1 MSVALLGSVVGGGL
15 GFIFGV
21 VMAHLLDQGDFG
33 LLVLALNLLT
43 AGAAVTIA
51 GADYA
56 AIRHVAAARTPG
68 AKRGAMIAPLRL
80 VMLLN
85 VCVASVITIFA
96 EPISRDLLGQPDF
109 TPVLR
114 AAALTLPLTVLAQ
127 MFSACLSGLEQ
138 ARGELVRK
146 VVEQGGRILLGV
158 LVIAVGFGVV
168 AATLSMATA
177 AAAAAIAVGYTL
189 WRALPRGGVT
199 DRTSGA
205 RVVFAFAWPQAVAN
219 VATQLWV
226 VAALAILSRS
236 TDAQTVALF
245 GAAFAISQLPLLV
258 YNAFTYRFSP
268 AIARLWDRGEKAALD
283 ELLKSVTRWVAMFAV
298 PLYAVAIAL
307 PGPLLQIY
315 GESYRDAAL
324 ALALMTI
331 ATLLNA
337 LAGPVERALIM
348 TGLVRLEM
356 ATNVVATLL
365 VVGLALVLIPSYGLI
380 GAATSLLLYTIVR
393 NAAKT
398 YLLYAKVRMSALSIS
413 LLRPLVAAAVASGL
427 VFALDEVT
435 SLGYSLLG
443 TAVLAALLLAVY
455 VVLLIRV
462 VGISNADRR
471 TLRLALRPSAVGTM
485 MSDPTV
491 G

>member
-21 VMAHLLDQGDFG
+21 VMARLLDQADFG
-33 LLVLALNLLT
+33 LLVLAVNLLT

-85 VCVASVITIFA
+85 VCVASVIAFFA

-109 TPVLR
+109 THVLR

-158 LVIAVGFGVV
+158 LVIAIGFGVV
-168 AATLSMATA
+168 AATLSMAAA

-205 RVVFAFAWPQAVAN
+205 RAVFAFAWPQAVAN

-236 TDAQTVALF
+236 TNAQTVALF

-268 AIARLWDRGEKAALD
+268 AIARLWDRGEKAALG
-283 ELLKSVTRWVAMFAV
+283 ELLKSVTRWVTMFAV

-315 GESYRDAAL
+315 GPNYRDAAL

-356 ATNVVATLL
+356 ATNVVATVL

-380 GAATSLLLYTIVR
+380 GAATSVLLYTIVR

-435 SLGYSLLG
+435 SLGHSLVG

-455 VVLLIRV
+455 VVLLISV

-471 TLRLALRPSAVGTM
+471 TLRRALRP
-485 MSDPTV
+485 
-491 G
+491 